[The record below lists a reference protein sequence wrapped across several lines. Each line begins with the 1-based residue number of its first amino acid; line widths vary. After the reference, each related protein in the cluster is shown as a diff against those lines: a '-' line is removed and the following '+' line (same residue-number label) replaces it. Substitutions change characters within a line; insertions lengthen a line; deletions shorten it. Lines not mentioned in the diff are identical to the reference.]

1 MSPIE
6 LAQTVEDSAFAATL
20 RESAYIYP
28 LMEGTHVLSLALAVG
43 IILWF
48 DLRLVGLILRGEP
61 VKAMYAS
68 LRPWLFLGFTL
79 MIVTGVV
86 LLLTRPAHILANTL
100 FQIKLGLLVLCLV
113 NIMVYH
119 FVIDRSSPDSADG
132 SMPPT
137 AARVAG
143 GLSLLLWFSV
153 IAVGRFM
160 AYSL

>member
-1 MSPIE
+1 MSPLD

-28 LMEGTHVLSLALAVG
+28 LTEGTHVLSLALAVG

-48 DLRLVGLILRGEP
+48 DLRLVGLILRDQP
-61 VKAMYAS
+61 IKTMYAS
-68 LRPWLFLGFTL
+68 LRPWLLLGFAL
-79 MIVTGVV
+79 MTVTGIL

-100 FQIKLGLLVLCLV
+100 FQIKLVLLVLCLV
-113 NIMVYH
+113 NVVVYH
-119 FVIDRSSPDSADG
+119 FVIDRSSPSSDDG
-132 SMPPT
+132 SLPPT